1 LQKNT
6 LFYCYSGKLKSFLM
20 YKKNLRYLHKG
31 LNDKTQRNFWV
42 FERSEELNDAL
53 TEWSQNK

>member
-1 LQKNT
+1 
-6 LFYCYSGKLKSFLM
+6 M